1 MISPLKNPM
10 LQQAETQLEGQ
21 LTPDNQA
28 DYHKIVTAGMAV
40 ALDKGPNGI
49 LASLAKSKDPVGD
62 CARGAANLVML
73 MRKDAKGVMPFK
85 AMVPAGTTLMIKA
98 LDFVQE
104 IGLKQI
110 DSSDLVYATKVFT
123 GMLFHILG
131 ITQPMLDH
139 AAGKIGS
146 LVQDPAMIA
155 KMNAKMAPHM
165 GGA

>member
-1 MISPLKNPM
+1 MTYALKNPRR
-10 LQQAETQLEGQ
+10 QQAEAQIEVQ
-21 LTPDNQA
+21 LTANNRA

-49 LASLAKSKDPVGD
+49 LASLKKSKDPVGD
-62 CARGAANLVML
+62 CARGAANLVLM

-98 LDFVQE
+98 LDFAEE

-110 DSSDLVYATKVFT
+110 DNEDLVYASKVFT
-123 GMLFHILG
+123 GMLMQALR
-131 ITQPMLDH
+131 ITQTMLSH
-139 AAGKIGS
+139 AAGVTS
-146 LVQDPAMIA
+146 ALVQNPDAMA